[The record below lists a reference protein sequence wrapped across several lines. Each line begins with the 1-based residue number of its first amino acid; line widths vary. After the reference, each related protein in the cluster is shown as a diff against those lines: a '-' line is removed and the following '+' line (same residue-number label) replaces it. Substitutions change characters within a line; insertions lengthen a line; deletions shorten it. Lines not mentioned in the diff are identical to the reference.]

1 MTAFWGTGKLRLI
14 AVLIVSVQVA
24 SACSSTSATTAPAG
38 ATVAPGNTTTASGA
52 AEWQAILQA
61 KTITWGVANEP
72 PLTVWPSD
80 TDKVTGQGPEEIRV
94 IFAALGITNFKSVRL
109 EFSGLI
115 PGLQAKRFDVVA
127 NGLTIRPDRCS
138 QVAFS
143 NPFLIGQQ
151 GLTVKKGNPLNI
163 HSMKDIAANPNLKVG
178 VLQGAIE
185 IDYLHSAGVPDNQVL
200 KFPDN
205 ASVFAALHA
214 DRIDA
219 IEMEAAPMR
228 YQLAGLNDPNME
240 EVTPYA
246 QPLDASGKPVIAY
259 QAVAFRK
266 DDTAMRDAF
275 NVALAGALT
284 SGALLK
290 AAEPFYITQANMPPA
305 DVKTADL
312 CPGGN

>member
-1 MTAFWGTGKLRLI
+1 
-14 AVLIVSVQVA
+14 
-24 SACSSTSATTAPAG
+24 
-38 ATVAPGNTTTASGA
+38 
-52 AEWQAILQA
+52 
-61 KTITWGVANEP
+61 
-72 PLTVWPSD
+72 LTVWPTDSD
-80 TDKVTGQGPEEIRV
+80 TVTGQGPEEIRV
-94 IFAALGITNFKSVRL
+94 IFTALGITNFKSVRL

-115 PGLQAKRFDVVA
+115 PGLQAKRFDVIA
-127 NGLTIRPDRCS
+127 NGLTINDARCG

-151 GLTVKKGNPLNI
+151 GLVVKKGNPLNI
-163 HSMKDIAANPNLKVG
+163 HSMKDIAANPNIRVG

-185 IDYLHSAGVPDNQVL
+185 ITYLQTAGVPDNQVL

-205 ASVFAALHA
+205 ASVFAALQA
-214 DRIDA
+214 GRLDA

-228 YQLAGLNDPNME
+228 YQLKGLNDPNME
-240 EVTPYA
+240 EATPYA
-246 QPLDASGKPVIAY
+246 QPVDASGKPIIAY

-275 NVALAGALT
+275 NVALANALQ

-305 DVKTADL
+305 GVKTTDL